1 MCSKNIHNLKDWRNE
16 MMRLRK
22 EHAPL
27 FETHPDYIKT
37 AQCKEDILTKPE
49 CDRLPRKPS
58 PKPPKSQRYNPTSP
72 PKPRP
77 KPKPQPNASQQYQ
90 DYLKRF
96 AEYNI
101 NKAQLKRLK
110 ELFMTLNRERSI
122 LIVKLNSAIAQLD
135 NAKAILIL
143 HMENFLSR
151 LESMSEKMIK
161 AHKAELKRTKE
172 AIAKLEE
179 IKKDYELQLQGK
191 EKYISSILEEIEV
204 LSIKTEVRPVPPPNY
219 KEPKTT
225 KTRTKRTNTAKASPP
240 KPQPQPKKTTLDPQY
255 QAYLKKLYEYK
266 IKLKEYNLNKKK
278 LQKANYMLLTLS
290 IEHSKLILNLNS
302 IITQIDAKNKLTVKK
317 EELKRLEETKKEYE
331 LQLQEKKKYMS
342 IIQDE
347 IKVLIKTDIPPV
359 EPSPPVGYPKANKT
373 RSRKAPTDPKA
384 PKQKR
389 CPNGTRRNKITKLCE
404 KN

>member
-1 MCSKNIHNLKDWRNE
+1 MCSKNIHNLKEWREE
-16 MMRLRK
+16 MLRLK
-22 EHAPL
+22 KQAGPT
-27 FETHPDYIKT
+27 FETDPDYVKT
-37 AQCKEDILTKPE
+37 AQCKESILSKSNCAKLMPQTK
-49 CDRLPRKPS
+49 KPS
-58 PKPPKSQRYNPTSP
+58 PKPKTRYNPTSP

-77 KPKPQPNASQQYQ
+77 KPPPAPKTKPNASQEQQYQ

-110 ELFMTLNRERSI
+110 ELFMTLNKERSI
-122 LIVKLNSAIAQLD
+122 LIVKLNSSISLVKD
-135 NAKAILIL
+135 AKDKLIL
-143 HMENFLSR
+143 HTELLLSK

-179 IKKDYELQLQGK
+179 IKKEYELQLQGK

-225 KTRTKRTNTAKASPP
+225 KTRTKRTNTAKASP
-240 KPQPQPKKTTLDPQY
+240 
-255 QAYLKKLYEYK
+255 
-266 IKLKEYNLNKKK
+266 
-278 LQKANYMLLTLS
+278 
-290 IEHSKLILNLNS
+290 
-302 IITQIDAKNKLTVKK
+302 
-317 EELKRLEETKKEYE
+317 
-331 LQLQEKKKYMS
+331 
-342 IIQDE
+342 
-347 IKVLIKTDIPPV
+347 
-359 EPSPPVGYPKANKT
+359 
-373 RSRKAPTDPKA
+373 
-384 PKQKR
+384 KQKR